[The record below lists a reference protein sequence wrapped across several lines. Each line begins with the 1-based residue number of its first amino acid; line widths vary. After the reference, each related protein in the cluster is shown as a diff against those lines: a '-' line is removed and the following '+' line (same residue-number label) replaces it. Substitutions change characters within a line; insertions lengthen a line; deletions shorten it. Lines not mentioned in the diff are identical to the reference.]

1 MVGAIEVSQVPLL
14 AQDLNLRRF
23 PPPHSFEQAPHCSH
37 SDQPSGTVKI
47 FKFFTFALA
56 AWPPFAEN
64 LLNKKF
70 SDAVSVYKN
79 KTKLW
84 KFSAIQM
91 SIQFREKL
99 IFKISQCAQWNK
111 KIPVNKL
118 SEKVSLKGAAISE
131 VFHFAPEFSN
141 RNFSILFQRIR

>member
-1 MVGAIEVSQVPLL
+1 MIGAIEVSQVPLL

-64 LLNKKF
+64 QLNKKF
-70 SDAVSVYKN
+70 SDAVYKIKPN
-79 KTKLW
+79 YENFLRYKCQFSFVKNWSL
-84 KFSAIQM
+84 KFLNVHNEI
-91 SIQFREKL
+91 
-99 IFKISQCAQWNK
+99 K